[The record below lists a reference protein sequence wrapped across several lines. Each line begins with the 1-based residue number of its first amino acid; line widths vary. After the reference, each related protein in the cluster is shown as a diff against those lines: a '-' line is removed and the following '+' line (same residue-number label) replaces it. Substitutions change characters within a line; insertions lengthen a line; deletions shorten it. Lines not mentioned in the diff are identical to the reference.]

1 MKIEKSFFS
10 SVRLS
15 HLLPLYISGVNAG
28 FPSPAEDHTDLN
40 LDLNEHLI
48 QHPSATFYVYARGD
62 SMIDSGIYDGDLLIV
77 DRALEPANNSIVIA
91 IVNGEFTVKKI
102 IKNNNKLYL
111 MPNNANYTSIEI
123 TSDTNFEIWGVVT
136 YTIHAPK

>member
-111 MPNNANYTSIEI
+111 MPNNVNYTSIEI